1 MTTDVQDPYATGDVV
16 NADGTVP
23 RDLNEL
29 LKLDSYQGMTDD
41 EIKLVMAWKETM
53 AYRNAANDAAR
64 EELSTAYAAMVEKL
78 DAAAR
83 LAQESFERA
92 CSIAPAF
99 QRIEDGDAS

>member
-1 MTTDVQDPYATGDVV
+1 MTTDVQDPYASGDIA
-16 NADGTVP
+16 NADGTAP

-29 LKLDSYQGMTDD
+29 LKLDTYQGMTDD

-64 EELSTAYAAMVEKL
+64 EELSTAYESMVEKL
-78 DAAAR
+78 DAAAKA
-83 LAQESFERA
+83 AQESFERA